1 MRVSNTKWL
10 TAIACRRFIAIIL
23 LASLMSAGCVTTLG
37 YVPEH
42 IKPANK
48 DTYTPTYSEVKKW
61 AYDVVDGY
69 DSRATKNRYAI
80 YGAATLAA
88 AAVSA
93 IAGLAA
99 FDSSSSAL
107 IGIPIGTGFFASV
120 ATIYSSEEKAQIYGH
135 ARDYIKDLITASD
148 ERIRTKRS
156 DPDRE
161 AICLRNDIN
170 DVMRKVGAHI
180 TFLDPKNVG
189 ERLRAIQK
197 QTGNDTVTLTL
208 PPKDFSDINP
218 SRPVTS
224 SCDFNPDAPRT
235 R

>member
-1 MRVSNTKWL
+1 MEISKSTRSSLGSVQQ
-10 TAIACRRFIAIIL
+10 IIVVTL
-23 LASLMSAGCVTTLG
+23 LASLLMSGCVTTLG

-42 IKPANK
+42 LKPA
-48 DTYTPTYSEVKKW
+48 DTTTYIPTYTEVKKW

-80 YGAATLAA
+80 YGAATIAA

-99 FDSSSSAL
+99 FDSGSSAL
-107 IGIPIGTGFFASV
+107 IGIPIGAGFLGSV

-148 ERIRTKRS
+148 RRTLTGS
-156 DPDRE
+156 DLKKE
-161 AICLRNDIN
+161 AVCLRDDVNG
-170 DVMRKVGAHI
+170 VMRMVGAHI

-189 ERLRAIQK
+189 ERLKAVQT
-197 QTGNDTVTLTL
+197 QTGNNTVTLTL

-218 SRPVTS
+218 TRPVTS
-224 SCDFNPDAPRT
+224 SCDSNPDAPRT